1 MNFDWT
7 AEVVGRMHMAAIT
20 GKQLA
25 DEAGLTNSY
34 LSAVLHNKKGNATT
48 QQRIIDALERSC
60 LGHAGWT
67 AEPLFS

>member
-25 DEAGLTNSY
+25 DEAGLTNS
-34 LSAVLHNKKGNATT
+34 
-48 QQRIIDALERSC
+48 
-60 LGHAGWT
+60 
-67 AEPLFS
+67 